1 VNPLVVAVSVSVSV
15 VRVVVVSAGKI
26 IMLVRCHEEI
36 GDVWE
41 GGDGW
46 EGDSLAVVVT
56 ESVVVS
62 VVVVSWRRTR
72 FALLCTRPSATESPG
87 SRVLTRSRAVILM
100 MLEVAVRRRTS
111 E

>member
-1 VNPLVVAVSVSVSV
+1 
-15 VRVVVVSAGKI
+15 
-26 IMLVRCHEEI
+26 M
-36 GDVWE
+36 
-41 GGDGW
+41 
-46 EGDSLAVVVT
+46 VVT
-56 ESVVVS
+56 ELVVVS
-62 VVVVSWRRTR
+62 VVVVVSLVVVSVVARRMR